1 MAFRWVVGEGNCLTQ
16 ATTAWARMHPQDA
29 VQKIE
34 LPLGADYQFDLGAL
48 DGLDPAQGTM
58 FVAFDERFGNFKR
71 AELMQAVM
79 ARGFKLDSFIAPSAI
94 VPPDAVVGPN
104 VFIGEGVVLGMGC
117 RIDFNAVVRDG
128 AKLGT
133 GVRLRSS
140 CWLDTGVMVGDGAE
154 IGAHSILRMG
164 TVIAARV
171 KVGSH
176 CELGWARL
184 HGADIPAKTI
194 YDSRYPEPIRVYAA

>member
-1 MAFRWVVGEGNCLTQ
+1 MAFRWVVGEGHGLAQVAVT
-16 ATTAWARMHPQDA
+16 WAHTHPQDS

-48 DGLDPAQGTM
+48 DGLDPSQGMM
-58 FVAFDERFGNFKR
+58 FAAFDERFGNFKR

-79 ARGFKLDSFIAPSAI
+79 ARGFKLDTFIAPSAI
-94 VPPDAVVGPN
+94 VPPDAVIGPN
-104 VFIGEGVVLGMGC
+104 VFIGEGVVLGIGC
-117 RIDFNAVVRDG
+117 RIDFNAIIRDG
-128 AKLGT
+128 AKLGA

-140 CWLDTGVMVGDGAE
+140 CWLDSGVAVGDDAE
-154 IGAHSILRMG
+154 IGAHSILRIG
-164 TVIAARV
+164 TVIAPRV

-184 HGADIPAKTI
+184 YREDIPAKTI
-194 YDSRYPEPIRVYAA
+194 YDTRYPEPIRVHAS

>member
-16 ATTAWARMHPQDA
+16 VAATWMRMHPQDA

-34 LPLGADYQFDLGAL
+34 LPLGADYQFDLGAM
-48 DGLDPAQGTM
+48 DNLDPTQGMM

-79 ARGFKLDSFIAPSAI
+79 ARGFKLDTFIAPSAI
-94 VPPDAVVGPN
+94 VPSDTVIGPN
-104 VFIGEGVVLGMGC
+104 AFIGEGVVLGMGC
-117 RIDFNAVVRDG
+117 RVDFNAVVRDG

-133 GVRLRSS
+133 SVRLRSS
-140 CWLDTGVMVGDGAE
+140 CWLDTGVVVGDGAE
-154 IGAHSILRMG
+154 IGAHSILRIG
-164 TVIAARV
+164 TVVAPRV
-171 KVGSH
+171 KVGGH

-184 HGADIPAKTI
+184 YDVDVPTKTI
-194 YDSRYPEPIRVYAA
+194 YDTRYAESIRVYAN